1 MGTGASCP
9 RGGRGR
15 PPSQGSPRFTHAGA
29 LHRIGP
35 TLSTGSG
42 IAIETS
48 QFTAERLGRSQP
60 HFINGARV
68 ASGPLRDVVDPA
80 TGNTISHLHLG
91 GAEEVNAAVAAA
103 RAALPAWAAVTPDER
118 ARLLLKFAERME
130 SHAQSI
136 AELSILDGGLTR
148 MIGESTSVF
157 SALFLRYYAG
167 WTSKITGKTMPSSAM
182 GKSPQDLLAYTLREP
197 IGVVGAITPWNYPF
211 GMEMLKIAPVLA
223 AGCTLVL
230 KPAEDAPTAGV
241 LMAELAHEAGFPAGV
256 FNVVNGLGEEAG
268 AALASHDDVD
278 KVAFT
283 GSTEVG
289 RIIVRAAA
297 GNLKKVSLELGGK
310 SPVFVFP
317 DADLATTV
325 PGVAMAGFLMSGQN
339 CVCGSRLFVH
349 EKISEDLAAGIAEF
363 ARHLPVGP
371 GADPAN
377 AIGPLISA
385 RQCDRVEGMIKQAQ
399 SDGAQRVTGGKR
411 LDRGGWFIEPT
422 LFTECRPDMQIVRQE
437 VFGPVIAMQTFSDGD
452 DFASLAARGN
462 DTNYGL
468 SASVWTK
475 DLETAMRMT
484 RLIDAGQVGVNCHA
498 AMDPT
503 MPFGGNKQS
512 GWGREFGEAALDL
525 YTKTK
530 AVTLSWS

>member
-1 MGTGASCP
+1 MDISTQAAQ
-9 RGGRGR
+9 R
-15 PPSQGSPRFTHAGA
+15 
-29 LHRIGP
+29 
-35 TLSTGSG
+35 LSKP
-42 IAIETS
+42 
-48 QFTAERLGRSQP
+48 QP

-68 ASGPLRDVVDPA
+68 ASGRLRDVLDPA
-80 TGNTISHLHLG
+80 TGNAISQLHLG
-91 GAEEVNAAVAAA
+91 GAGEIDAAVGAA
-103 RAALPAWAAVTPDER
+103 RAALPGWSAVAPDER
-118 ARLLLKFAERME
+118 AQLILRFAELLE
-130 SHAQSI
+130 SK
-136 AELSILDGGLTR
+136 AEPITEISILDGGLPR
-148 MIGESTSVF
+148 MIAQGAAPFAS
-157 SALFLRYYAG
+157 LFLRYYAG
-167 WTSKITGKTMPSSAM
+167 WTNKITGRTLPSSAM
-182 GKSPQDLLAYTLREP
+182 GKSPNDLLAYTLREP

-230 KPAEDAPTAGV
+230 KPAEDAPTAA
-241 LMAELAHEAGFPAGV
+241 LMMAELAHEAGFPDGV

-268 AALASHDDVD
+268 AALSAHDDVD
-278 KVAFT
+278 KIAFT

-289 RIIVRAAA
+289 RIIVKAAA

-317 DADLATTV
+317 DADLAATV
-325 PGVAMAGFLMSGQN
+325 PGVAMAGFLLSGQN

-349 EKISEDLAAGIAEF
+349 EKIAGDLAGGIAEF
-363 ARHLPVGP
+363 ARGMQVGP
-371 GADPAN
+371 GSDPAN
-377 AIGPLISA
+377 MIGPLITE
-385 RQCDRVEGMIKQAQ
+385 RQCERVEGMIARAEKE
-399 SDGAQRVTGGKR
+399 GARRVAGGNR
-411 LDRGGWFIEPT
+411 VDRDGWFIEPT
-422 LFTECRPDMQIVRQE
+422 LFTECEPDMQIVRDE
-437 VFGPVIAMQTFSDGD
+437 VFGPVITMQTFSDEE
-452 DFASLAARGN
+452 DFESLAARGN
-462 DTNYGL
+462 DTTYGL
-468 SASVWTK
+468 SGSVWTR